1 MNTQKVVKPKV
12 VVKRAPVVKPK
23 VETPVLAEEELDDIT
38 RELIE
43 VEKAIPDIA
52 VAAESAKL
60 DELPENASDE
70 ADDELD
76 SVEDDGTDE
85 PDDDGHVYED
95 DNSDELLSKVV
106 FTPVAEVEEIPVV
119 QITDDSG
126 RDVIMLYKPERCLTC
141 SYLVGDLLVNGEPTV
156 ANDKCH
162 HEFATKGGVR
172 VGNPNCPAKTL
183 RFVKGVNFDKM
194 SNNLAQAMRDKD
206 VAGLHHAYG
215 ELAKL
220 DPAVAKRVV
229 SLAEGQV

>member
-1 MNTQKVVKPKV
+1 MNTPKVVKPKL
-12 VVKRAPVVKPK
+12 VVKPK
-23 VETPVLAEEELDDIT
+23 VETPVVDDDELDDVT

-43 VEKAIPDIA
+43 IEKALPDI
-52 VAAESAKL
+52 VGAAGSEKL
-60 DELPENASDE
+60 DELPETVPE
-70 ADDELD
+70 VEDDL
-76 SVEDDGTDE
+76 VVDDGTDE

-95 DNSDELLSKVV
+95 DNSDALLSKVV
-106 FTPVAEVEEIPVV
+106 FTPVAEVEDIPVV

-141 SYLVGDLLVNGEPTV
+141 SYLVGDLIVNGEPTV

-206 VAGLHHAYG
+206 VAGLHRAYG
-215 ELAKL
+215 ELANL